1 VSGESIRET
10 NNQNLSNVD
19 DPELTSA
26 IERLRAEPEPQRV
39 EDDWAAIDRK
49 LVERAHIAPYGHD
62 LASTFMSE
70 RMDSR
75 SALASIRSTE

>member
-1 VSGESIRET
+1 MSGESIRET

-39 EDDWAAIDRK
+39 EDDWAAIDRC
-49 LVERAHIAPYGHD
+49 RSGWI
-62 LASTFMSE
+62 
-70 RMDSR
+70 SR